1 MAATLG
7 PVLVALAS
15 AVFAF
20 GETTLVGGGLTALP
34 TVTLGPNLLAN
45 GGFETLSGGAP
56 ASWTAGSGLGMDQLV
71 QHSGIFSYR
80 AAGRFATAGQTLQLR
95 PGTYRLSGWIRTEGI
110 GSGTSSGVRLQFDF
124 RPAVHDWKTTDV
136 ISGTRDW
143 TLFQLPNLVVTQDAT
158 VTIKLENDNNATGTA
173 WFDDVQ
179 LQREQP
185 RCSRH
190 SCSTRTSAACSS
202 TTSRRR

>member
-80 AAGRFATAGQTLQLR
+80 AAGRFATASQTLQLR
-95 PGTYRLSGWIRTEGI
+95 PGTYRLSG
-110 GSGTSSGVRLQFDF
+110 GSG
-124 RPAVHDWKTTDV
+124 
-136 ISGTRDW
+136 
-143 TLFQLPNLVVTQDAT
+143 
-158 VTIKLENDNNATGTA
+158 
-173 WFDDVQ
+173 
-179 LQREQP
+179 P
-185 RCSRH
+185 RG
-190 SCSTRTSAACSS
+190 SAAAPAAACGCNS
-202 TTSRRR
+202 TSGLPCMTGRRQT